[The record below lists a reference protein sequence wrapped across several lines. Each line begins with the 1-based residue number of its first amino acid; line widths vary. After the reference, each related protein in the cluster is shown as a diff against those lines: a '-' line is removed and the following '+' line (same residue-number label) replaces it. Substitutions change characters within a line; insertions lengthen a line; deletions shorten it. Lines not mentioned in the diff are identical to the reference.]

1 MDILIVEDEAEI
13 AELIQLYLSKEG
25 FSCHICRDGITAL
38 EQFKAIQPDLIVL
51 DLMLPGLDGLEVC
64 ARIRQQKDVKD
75 PYVMMLTAK
84 GEEIDRIIGLSTG
97 ADDYMVKPF
106 SPRELVARVRAVL
119 RRSLRQGGA
128 IATRTYQTAHFTLDI
143 DQRTA
148 QQKAQVQVQTQD
160 QTQNQAQDQSQSQ
173 SQSTVRPTLQ
183 ENLIQGEH
191 AEESTQ
197 NKGETYRVSNDTSSS
212 QASAQNPGQT
222 ENPDN
227 LPIEHLSTE
236 PTERSLELTPLEF
249 DLLATFMSY
258 PGRVWN
264 RAQLIEKLWGNDF
277 FGDERVV
284 DAHVARLRK
293 KVEPNPSDPSFI
305 KTVVGVGYRFEDE
318 AA

>member
-1 MDILIVEDEAEI
+1 MEDEAEI

-25 FSCHICRDGITAL
+25 FNCHICRDGNTAL
-38 EQFKAIQPDLIVL
+38 ERFKAIQPDLIVL
-51 DLMLPGLDGLEVC
+51 DLMLPSLDGLEVC
-64 ARIRQQKDVKD
+64 ARIRQQTVHPQGGIKD
-75 PYVMMLTAK
+75 PYIMMLTAK

-119 RRSLRQGGA
+119 RRSLRQGGVPA
-128 IATRTYQTAHFTLDI
+128 ASHTYQTAHFILDI

-148 QQKAQVQVQTQD
+148 RQKE
-160 QTQNQAQDQSQSQ
+160 
-173 SQSTVRPTLQ
+173 L
-183 ENLIQGEH
+183 ENLIRAEH
-191 AEESTQ
+191 AEQGTPTGAKS
-197 NKGETYRVSNDTSSS
+197 NSVKGAHSSH
-212 QASAQNPGQT
+212 QALSQNPGQ
-222 ENPDN
+222 NVN
-227 LPIEHLSTE
+227 LETALEISVNREQIDGQGDG
-236 PTERSLELTPLEF
+236 RSLELTPLEF

-284 DAHVARLRK
+284 DAHIARLRK
-293 KVEPNPSDPSFI
+293 KIEPNPSDPSFV

-318 AA
+318 AL